1 MHSDLKTWT
10 QDITTVLTQPPGE
23 PQLQALTDWL
33 QRTAPVD
40 HVSLFLFEGSDAPL
54 PLFHTLPAE
63 LQATFID
70 DYRGGAYLFDPFFLG
85 CTFERPDGLYSMR
98 TLAPGSFR
106 DNHYFQ
112 LYYHRLELSEELG
125 FFTTPAPGCRAVLSL
140 MRGQGGAA
148 FSEEELE
155 LLGIATPVVQE
166 VVRLAC
172 EARGQPPADALQPS
186 DHVREVFSLFAQE
199 LLTPRECKVV
209 QLLLQGYS
217 SSEIAQQL
225 RITRGTVKVHRRN
238 LYDKLE
244 IGTQAELFGLF
255 VRELMGARM
264 FSRPLRRSRA
274 QSRSAVSRS
283 Q

>member
-1 MHSDLKTWT
+1 
-10 QDITTVLTQPPGE
+10 
-23 PQLQALTDWL
+23 
-33 QRTAPVD
+33 
-40 HVSLFLFEGSDAPL
+40 
-54 PLFHTLPAE
+54 
-63 LQATFID
+63 
-70 DYRGGAYLFDPFFLG
+70 
-85 CTFERPDGLYSMR
+85 
-98 TLAPGSFR
+98 
-106 DNHYFQ
+106 
-112 LYYHRLELSEELG
+112 
-125 FFTTPAPGCRAVLSL
+125 
-140 MRGQGGAA
+140 
-148 FSEEELE
+148 
-155 LLGIATPVVQE
+155 
-166 VVRLAC
+166 
-172 EARGQPPADALQPS
+172 
-186 DHVREVFSLFAQE
+186 FSLFARE

-264 FSRPLRRSRA
+264 FSRPQRRGRA